1 MTGPPES
8 TLSAAGM
15 KALLERK
22 THKSIEYVCCEAPPV
37 KDLTALWRFLRA
49 GGYVALSVSNCS
61 YPPPHPNPF
70 LFESRTDTACT
81 GST

>member
-37 KDLTALWRFLRA
+37 KDLQALWRFLRA
-49 GGYVALSVSNCS
+49 GGYVALSVSNS
-61 YPPPHPNPF
+61 SSEENPF

>member
-37 KDLTALWRFLRA
+37 KDLQALWRFLRA
-49 GGYVALSVSNCS
+49 GGYVALSVSNS
-61 YPPPHPNPF
+61 SSAPPEPF